1 MRSVLRSCVCFLV
14 LVCSGLC
21 DAGDQAGE
29 AASSAPNAFR
39 RGAIEM
45 EFVAG
50 AFFSVD
56 SGYSSRPTI
65 NLASQ
70 NLRFG
75 VMLSDPGGSGV
86 LAGNAE
92 LLVEAMVGE
101 VFTGPGSTI
110 AGGTAILRYNFVHP
124 HRWFTPYCQ
133 LGVGGSYNDISDTE
147 SQALLGSEVQFLLE
161 ADLGIRAMLNDR
173 LSLVVEGGL
182 LHLSNAGTTERNHGL
197 NCLGGSAG
205 LAFSF

>member
-1 MRSVLRSCVCFLV
+1 
-14 LVCSGLC
+14 
-21 DAGDQAGE
+21 
-29 AASSAPNAFR
+29 
-39 RGAIEM
+39 M
-45 EFVAG
+45 EFVAC

-56 SGYSSRPTI
+56 SGHSQRPTI

-75 VMLSDPGGSGV
+75 MMLFDPRGSGV

-110 AGGTAILRYNFVHP
+110 AGGTVILRYNFVHP

-147 SQALLGSEVQFLLE
+147 SQVLLGSDVQFLLE
-161 ADLGIRAMLNDR
+161 ADLGIRAMLNER
-173 LSLVVEGGL
+173 VSFVVEGGL

>member
-1 MRSVLRSCVCFLV
+1 M
-14 LVCSGLC
+14 
-21 DAGDQAGE
+21 
-29 AASSAPNAFR
+29 
-39 RGAIEM
+39 EM

-56 SGYSSRPTI
+56 SGYSDRPTI

-70 NLRFG
+70 KLRFG
-75 VMLSDPGGSGV
+75 MMLTDPHGSGV

-92 LLVEAMVGE
+92 LLVEGIVGE
-101 VFTGPGSTI
+101 VFAGPGSTI
-110 AGGTAILRYNFVHP
+110 AGGTVILRYNFFHP
-124 HRWFTPYCQ
+124 HRWFTPYFQ
-133 LGVGGSYNDISDTE
+133 LGVGGSYNDIADTE
-147 SQALLGSEVQFLLE
+147 SQVLLGSEIQFLLE
-161 ADLGIRAMLNDR
+161 GELGLRAMLNER